1 VTVRSVQELPG
12 AWQITIEGQVVVP
25 GANGGG
31 GSSTSVHEII
41 DVDKQTGAASL
52 APQG

>member
-1 VTVRSVQELPG
+1 MTVRSVQELSD
-12 AWQITIEGQVVVP
+12 AWQITIDGLVIVP
-25 GANGGG
+25 SANGGG
-31 GSSTSVHEII
+31 GSSTTVHEVI